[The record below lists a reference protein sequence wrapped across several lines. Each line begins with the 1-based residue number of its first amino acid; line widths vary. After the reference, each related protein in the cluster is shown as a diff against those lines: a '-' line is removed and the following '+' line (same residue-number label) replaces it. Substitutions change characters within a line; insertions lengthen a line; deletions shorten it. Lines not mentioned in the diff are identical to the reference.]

1 MHNVYLF
8 QPQYAIEF
16 RKENNYW
23 LPYSAGCLWSYV
35 RQFADIAETFVLK
48 DLIFRREPPAQVL
61 QRMQNPV
68 IAGFSCYVWN
78 ERYCLSIAEQIKQ
91 RWPECVIVFGGP
103 QASGAMLQHSFI
115 DSIIMG
121 EGEEPFLECLRSIA
135 AGQPVEQFY
144 QKQRLQNLN
153 IPSPYTTGV
162 FDQIIQ
168 NNPGAVWSTTIE
180 TNRGCPF
187 ACTFCDWGSTTYSK
201 IKQFN
206 LERVQND
213 LEWCVDKPI
222 SYIFVAD
229 ANFGVFK
236 ERDVEI
242 ARLIRSVTDRS
253 SIDSVNVQYAKNSTE
268 VVFTIAKILG
278 DYSRGV
284 TVSVQSMHDETLDAI
299 KRKNLD
305 VNNIKH
311 LMQLSEQYN
320 VATYTEV
327 ILGLPL
333 ETCESWR
340 QGLTDILEMGQHN
353 SIDMWFAQL
362 LINSELAQPD
372 SRQRYNIKSIMAKD
386 YMSLFNFTDWREI
399 EEEIELINAT
409 STMTTQE
416 MIECYMYGWMIIH
429 FHTGG
434 YSQLYAKYC
443 RNKFD
448 ISYRQFYDHLFE
460 KLQKENFFQ
469 THFNNIRNVVDHY
482 LQTGEIIGHDS
493 SIKSGH
499 GIHTQSF
506 EFMYMHKH
514 QAYQLAKSVAENFCR
529 LDSGIVTLQNNFVFD
544 TNQKF
549 PIMVELDF
557 DLFSWQNSEC
567 IYSVIPSMSVD
578 KKFDFYRH
586 RRQGL
591 LKNKFVRQEKI
602 NAVPHTIRQHT
613 DSI

>member
-23 LPYSAGCLWSYV
+23 LPYSAGCLWSYAS
-35 RQFADIAETFVLK
+35 QFADIAETFVLK
-48 DLIFRREPPAQVL
+48 DLIFRRESPAQVL

-78 ERYCLSIAEQIKQ
+78 ERYCLAIAEQIKQ
-91 RWPECVIVFGGP
+91 YWPECVIVFGGP

-135 AGQPVEQFY
+135 AGQPAEQFY

-162 FDQIIQ
+162 FDQIIR

-201 IKQFN
+201 VKQFG
-206 LERVQND
+206 LERVQAD

-278 DYSRGV
+278 DFSRGV
-284 TVSVQSMHDETLDAI
+284 TVSVQSMHDETLGAI

-311 LMQLSEQYN
+311 LMQLSEQYK
-320 VATYTEV
+320 VSTYTEV

-340 QGLTDILEMGQHN
+340 QGLNDILEMGQHN

-372 SRQRYNIKSIMAKD
+372 SRRQYNIKSIMAKD
-386 YMSLFNFTDWREI
+386 YMSLFNFTDWRGVD
-399 EEEIELINAT
+399 EEIELISAT

-429 FHTGG
+429 FHTSG

-443 RNKFD
+443 RNKFG

-460 KLQKENFFQ
+460 ELQKENFFQ
-469 THFNNIRNVVDHY
+469 THFNDIRNVVGHY
-482 LQTGEIIGHDS
+482 LRTGELTTHDS
-493 SIKSGH
+493 FTKNGH

-506 EFMYMHKH
+506 EFMYNHKH
-514 QAYQLAKSVAENFCR
+514 QAYQLAKLVAENFCR
-529 LDSGIVTLQNNFVFD
+529 LNSGIVTLQNNFVFD
-544 TNQKF
+544 TNQEF
-549 PIMVELDF
+549 PIIVELDF
-557 DLFSWQNSEC
+557 DLISWQNSAC
-567 IYSVIPSMSVD
+567 IYSVIPKMSVD

-591 LKNKFVRQEKI
+591 LKNKFVQKEKY
-602 NAVPHTIRQHT
+602 
-613 DSI
+613 